1 MDRIKA
7 FGMAIKKLR
16 LERGLTQE
24 TLAEK
29 AELHVNSVSLIERGL
44 IPPALDTMCALAD
57 SLGVKVSDLAARMES
72 HAAIN

>member
-7 FGMAIKKLR
+7 FGIAVKRLR

-24 TLAEK
+24 NLAEK

-44 IPPALDTMCALAD
+44 NPPALDTICSLAD
-57 SLGVKVSDLAARMES
+57 SLDVKVSDLLARMETCGD
-72 HAAIN
+72 IG

>member
-7 FGMAIKKLR
+7 FGIAVKKLR

-24 TLAEK
+24 NLAEK

-44 IPPALDTMCALAD
+44 NPPALDTICSLAD
-57 SLGVKVSDLAARMES
+57 SLDVKVSDLLARMETCGD
-72 HAAIN
+72 IG